1 MVRPWYLLAFM
12 FLTACR
18 AQERESTPTP
28 TATPEPTATP
38 ALIVTR
44 GFTPTPLPT
53 LEATPPTSLR
63 DLQVEAMLPDFADDA
78 RLFPEA
84 TRYWIDVRVEFDP
97 GQARGTIDGLSRI
110 QFTNPHDEPL
120 SDIVLMLWPNDPQYR
135 AEVRAGPALIDGK
148 LVPAN
153 VELGGLALRYE
164 LPEPL
169 GAGETLDLSVPF
181 HITTSGP
188 IGSGNMS
195 RFGITDGVLFAPTFY
210 PLVPRLIEG
219 EWDARTAPI
228 GGDTTVSDVS
238 FYQIRITAPSDLT
251 VVATGVE
258 VDRVP
263 LEDGTLALTYVSGPA
278 RDFAF
283 ALGPFITQEVEVDGV
298 TVAGWA
304 LAEHEEDLG
313 VMVGA
318 AATQLELLADLI
330 GPYPY
335 TELDLVDVPGAFG
348 GIEYPGLVTV
358 GTLGGPNVIDPTVHE
373 VGHQWF
379 YGLIGGDQL
388 EEPWLDE
395 AAATYTQVLYHEEA
409 SRRGYATGMLAFF
422 RDQVRDHPNPELP
435 IGLAVDDYDSTVDY
449 ALFVYRKGALF
460 FDALRAEL
468 GDDLFF
474 EFLQTILERS
484 RYEIASAEDFQA
496 TAEDTCGCDL
506 DSLFDLWVFE
516 GGETPGL

>member
-1 MVRPWYLLAFM
+1 MARHLFLLAFV

-18 AQERESTPTP
+18 EQEQENVLAP
-28 TATPEPTATP
+28 TATLEPTVTP
-38 ALIVTR
+38 R
-44 GFTPTPLPT
+44 FTPTPLPT
-53 LEATPPTSLR
+53 LEATPSTSLR
-63 DLQVEAMLPDFADDA
+63 DLQAEAMLPDFVNDV
-78 RLFPEA
+78 RLLPDA
-84 TRYWIDVRVEFDP
+84 TRYWIDVQVEFDP
-97 GQARGTIDGLSRI
+97 RQARGTIDGSSRI

-120 SDIVLMLWPNDPQYR
+120 FDIVLMLWPNDPQYR
-135 AEVRAGPALIDGK
+135 AEARAGPALIDGR
-148 LVPAN
+148 LVPASG
-153 VELGGLALRYE
+153 ELGGLALRYQ

-169 GAGETLDLSVPF
+169 GAGETLDMTVPF

-188 IGSGNMS
+188 IGRGNMS
-195 RFGITDGVLFAPTFY
+195 RFGITEGVLFAPTFY
-210 PLVPRLIEG
+210 PMVPRLKEG

-238 FYQIRITAPSDLT
+238 LYQVRIAAPSDQT
-251 VVATGVE
+251 IVATGVE
-258 VDRVP
+258 VNREQ
-263 LEDGTLALTYVSGPA
+263 LEDGLLAITYVSGPA

-298 TVAGWA
+298 TVVGWA
-304 LAEHEEDLG
+304 LAKHEEDLG
-313 VMVGA
+313 VMVEA
-318 AATQLELLADLI
+318 AATQLELLGDLI

-358 GTLGGPNVIDPTVHE
+358 GTLGGANVIDPTVHE

-395 AAATYTQVLYHEEA
+395 AAATYTQVLYHEQA
-409 SRRGYATGMLAFF
+409 SRRGSATGMLSFF
-422 RDQVRDHPNPELP
+422 RDQLRDHPNPELP
-435 IGLAVDDYDSTVDY
+435 IGLAVDDYDTPLDY
-449 ALFVYRKGALF
+449 GLFVYRKGALF

-474 EFLQTILERS
+474 EFLQIFLERN
-484 RYEIASAEDFQA
+484 RYKIASAEDFRA

-506 DSLFDLWVFE
+506 DALFDLWVFG
-516 GGETPGL
+516 GGEVPGI